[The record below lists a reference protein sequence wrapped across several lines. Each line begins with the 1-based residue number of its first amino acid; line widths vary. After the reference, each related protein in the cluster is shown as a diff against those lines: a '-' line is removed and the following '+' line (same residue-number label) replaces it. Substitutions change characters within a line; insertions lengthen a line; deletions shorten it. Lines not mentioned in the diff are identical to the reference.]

1 MPANITKTNSARER
15 SVSIPSM
22 NSETSFDLAGLG
34 RRACRDLENVFE
46 QVDPAQLELLSQE
59 LMAARRIVCYG
70 VGREG
75 LMMEA
80 IAMRLMHAG
89 LPSYVVGEM
98 VTPPVRQGDAFFA
111 SAGPGHFPT
120 IETLLKVA
128 REAGGRTIIVTA
140 QPARASQMPV
150 DVVIHLPAQTM
161 VDVKA
166 GLSILTMGT
175 HYETALL
182 LFGDLLVLRLLE
194 LTHQKREDMYTRY
207 TNMK

>member
-1 MPANITKTNSARER
+1 MHPE
-15 SVSIPSM
+15 PQ
-22 NSETSFDLAGLG
+22 FDFHALG
-34 RRACRDLENVFE
+34 RRVCRDLKSVFE
-46 QVDPAQLELLSQE
+46 ATDPSQLELLSKE
-59 LMAARRIVCYG
+59 LLGAKQIVSFG

-89 LPSYVVGEM
+89 FKSYVVGEM
-98 VTPPVRQGDAFFA
+98 VTPAVGVGDLFLV

-120 IETLLKVA
+120 VETLLSVA
-128 REAGGRTIIVTA
+128 REAGGRTAVITA
-140 QPARASQMPV
+140 QPQRAAQMPV

-161 VDVKA
+161 ADIAA
-166 GLSILTMGT
+166 GRSILTMGT
-175 HYETALL
+175 HYEASLL

-194 LTHQKREDMYTRY
+194 LTNQKPEDMYTQY

>member
-1 MPANITKTNSARER
+1 MMHPE
-15 SVSIPSM
+15 PQ
-22 NSETSFDLAGLG
+22 FDFHALG
-34 RRACRDLENVFE
+34 RRVCRDLESVFE
-46 QVDPAQLELLSQE
+46 ATEPSQLELLSQE
-59 LMAARRIVCYG
+59 LLGAKQIVSFG

-89 LPSYVVGEM
+89 FKSYVVGEM
-98 VTPPVRQGDAFFA
+98 VTPAVGPGDLFLV

-120 IETLLKVA
+120 VETLLNVA
-128 REAGGRTIIVTA
+128 RGAGGRTAVITA
-140 QPARASQMPV
+140 QPRRVAQMPV

-161 VDVKA
+161 ADIAA
-166 GLSILTMGT
+166 GRSILTMGT
-175 HYETALL
+175 HYEASLL

-194 LTHQKREDMYTRY
+194 LTNQKPEDMYTRY

>member
-1 MPANITKTNSARER
+1 MMKTN
-15 SVSIPSM
+15 
-22 NSETSFDLAGLG
+22 NFDTTALGTRACQELAGVFSK
-34 RRACRDLENVFE
+34 LEST
-46 QVDPAQLELLSQE
+46 QLETLSQE
-59 LMAARRIVCYG
+59 LISAKRIVCYG

-75 LMMEA
+75 LIMSA

-89 LPSYVVGEM
+89 FKSYVVGEM
-98 VTPPVRQGDAFFA
+98 VTPPVGPGDVFFT

-128 REAGGRTIIVTA
+128 REAGGRTVVVSA
-140 QPARASQMPV
+140 QPARAAQMPV

-175 HYETALL
+175 HYEAALL
-182 LFGDLLVLRLLE
+182 VFGDLLVLRLLE
-194 LTHQKREDMYTRY
+194 LTDQTREDMYTRY

>member
-1 MPANITKTNSARER
+1 MAKANNFDIRTLGTRACQDLEAVFSK
-15 SVSIPSM
+15 V
-22 NSETSFDLAGLG
+22 ETS
-34 RRACRDLENVFE
+34 
-46 QVDPAQLELLSQE
+46 QLETLSQE
-59 LMAARRIVCYG
+59 LLSAKRIVCYG

-75 LMMEA
+75 LMMGA

-89 LPSYVVGEM
+89 FKSYVVGEM
-98 VTPPVRQGDAFFA
+98 VTPPVGAGDVFFT

-128 REAGGRTIIVTA
+128 REAGGRTVIVTA
-140 QPARASQMPV
+140 QPARAAQMPV

-161 VDVKA
+161 VDATA
-166 GLSILTMGT
+166 GLSVLTMGT
-175 HYETALL
+175 HYEASLL

>member
-1 MPANITKTNSARER
+1 MKAMS
-15 SVSIPSM
+15 
-22 NSETSFDLAGLG
+22 SFDFNALG
-34 RRACRDLENVFE
+34 RQACRDLQQVFE
-46 QVDPAQLELLSQE
+46 RFDSSQVSPLCDELI
-59 LMAARRIVCYG
+59 AARRIVCYG

-89 LPSYVVGEM
+89 FQSYVVGEM
-98 VTPPVRQGDAFFA
+98 VTPAVSSGDVFFA

-128 REAGGRTIIVTA
+128 RDAGGRTVVATA
-140 QPARASQMPV
+140 QPARAKTMPV
-150 DVVIHLPAQTM
+150 DLVVHLPAQTM
-161 VDVKA
+161 VDVAA
-166 GLSILTMGT
+166 GVSVLTMGT

-182 LFGDLLVLRLLE
+182 LFGDVLVLRLLE
-194 LTHQKREDMYTRY
+194 LTNQKREDMYTRY